1 MSENRPCEARTIP
14 TAPLAIMAGAAQL
27 LVQWRNAAFQPS
39 LSNNQTLSKGR
50 ISNDQNGPYGD
61 DAKKND
67 KDSEH
72 IERMRQP

>member
-27 LVQWRNAAFQPS
+27 LVQWRNAVFQPS

-50 ISNDQNGPYGD
+50 ISNDQSAALERLVPYLAPGQ
-61 DAKKND
+61 AVL
-67 KDSEH
+67 
-72 IERMRQP
+72 IVGGR